1 MGTRRNCLG
10 EGEINPKTDPI
21 RIKEAPNIE
30 KNAQSG
36 EKCSK
41 KAPTLEKNLQKIS
54 QIEKIFGGRF
64 SERGGERLLL
74 IPPYNNPP

>member
-10 EGEINPKTDPI
+10 EGEVNPQTDPI

-30 KNAQSG
+30 KNAQSE

-41 KAPTLEKNLQKIS
+41 KAPT
-54 QIEKIFGGRF
+54 
-64 SERGGERLLL
+64 
-74 IPPYNNPP
+74 